1 MQRLPKWP
9 YHFAFP
15 PARTESSCCS
25 TFFASIGCRQC
36 SAFWNSN
43 GPIYLVDLITPI
55 TKGAESFAHAQQLSL
70 VQFFETPWTVAHQ
83 TPLSPEFFRQEY
95 WSSLPFPPPGDLPYW
110 GTEVTSPTSPALADG
125 FLTNW
130 ASWEAL
136 FKCYKCPVFIPGIR
150 AQTPSCC
157 HPVANMH
164 TSRNSP
170 SFPCSIPMAHQWFI
184 FREQEAMLVCHH
196 FFNNFFSFVMNSQ

>member
-1 MQRLPKWP
+1 MQEATQRLPKWP

-55 TKGAESFAHAQQLSL
+55 TKGAESFARAQQLSL

-110 GTEVTSPTSPALADG
+110 GIEVTSPTSPALADG
-125 FLTNW
+125 FLTTG
-130 ASWEAL
+130 
-136 FKCYKCPVFIPGIR
+136 PPGKPCLSAINVQYLYQESEHR
-150 AQTPSCC
+150 R
-157 HPVANMH
+157 HPVVTLLQTCTHQGTAH
-164 TSRNSP
+164 PFPVQFLWLISGLSLESRKPCLSVTIFLTIF
-170 SFPCSIPMAHQWFI
+170 FP
-184 FREQEAMLVCHH
+184 L
-196 FFNNFFSFVMNSQ
+196 